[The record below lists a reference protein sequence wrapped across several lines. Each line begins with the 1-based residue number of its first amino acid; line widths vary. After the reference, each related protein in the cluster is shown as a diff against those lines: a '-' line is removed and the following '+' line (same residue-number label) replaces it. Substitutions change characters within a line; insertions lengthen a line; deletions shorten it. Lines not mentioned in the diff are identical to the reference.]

1 MTMKWIGLV
10 VAAALIAGGAMAAP
24 VENTLTP
31 AEKKAGWRLLFDG
44 KDLKGWRGFKADK
57 PDAGWTVKDGV
68 LGPDPKTSKD
78 VITTGEYENFELKF
92 EWKISPQGNSGV
104 MYHVVEKGDET
115 YESGPEYQILD
126 NAHPTFPNQ
135 KAASLFAL
143 IAPSKDVT
151 HPPGEWNQGRLV
163 VDHGKVQHWL
173 NGEKVV
179 EYDLNSPELKAK
191 IAASK
196 FNAWPQFAASPTGHI
211 ALQCHGDAVGFRNIK
226 VRVIR

>member
-1 MTMKWIGLV
+1 MMRSLAL
-10 VAAALIAGGAMAAP
+10 AAVIALSAGSAFAADAP
-24 VENTLTP
+24 NTLSRTE
-31 AEKKAGWRLLFDG
+31 ARAGWKLLFDG
-44 KDLKGWRGFKADK
+44 KDLKGWRGFKTTAPDK
-57 PDAGWTVKDGV
+57 GWTVKDGV
-68 LGPDPKTSKD
+68 LGPDPKNSKD
-78 VITTGEYENFELKF
+78 VISKGEYENFELSF
-92 EWKISPQGNSGV
+92 EWRIAPQGNSGV

-151 HPPGEWNQGRLV
+151 KPPGEFNEGRLV

-173 NGEKVV
+173 NGVKVV
-179 EYDLNSPELKAK
+179 EYDLNSPEVKAK

-196 FNAWPQFAASPTGHI
+196 FKEWPQFAASPTGHI

-226 VRVIR
+226 VRVLK

>member
-1 MTMKWIGLV
+1 MMMKLIGLA
-10 VAAALIAGGAMAAP
+10 VAAALVAGGAMAAP
-24 VENTLTP
+24 LNTLTP

-44 KDLKGWRGFKADK
+44 KDLKGWRGFKAAAPDK
-57 PDAGWTVKDGV
+57 GWTVTDGV

-78 VITTGEYENFELKF
+78 VISKAEYENFELKF
-92 EWKISPQGNSGV
+92 EWRISPQGNSGV

-135 KAASLFAL
+135 KAAGLFAL

-151 HPPGEWNQGRLV
+151 KAPGEWNEGLIR

-173 NGEKVV
+173 NGEKVT
-179 EYDLNSPELKAK
+179 EYDLNSAELKAK

>member
-1 MTMKWIGLV
+1 MSMKWIGLAL
-10 VAAALIAGGAMAAP
+10 AAALFAGGAMAA
-24 VENTLTP
+24 TP
-31 AEKKAGWRLLFDG
+31 DNALSAAEKKAGWKLLFDG
-44 KDLKGWRGFKADK
+44 KDLKGWRGFKTAAPDK
-57 PDAGWTVKDGV
+57 GWTVKDGV

-78 VITTGEYENFELKF
+78 VISVGEYENFELKF
-92 EWKISPQGNSGV
+92 DWRISPQGNSGV

-126 NAHPTFPNQ
+126 NAHPTPPDQ

-143 IAPSKDVT
+143 VAPSKDAT
-151 HPPGEWNQGRLV
+151 KAPGAWNEGRIV

-173 NGEKVV
+173 NGEKVA

-196 FNAWPQFAASPTGHI
+196 FKLWPQFAASPTGHI
-211 ALQCHGDAVGFRNIK
+211 ALQCHGDPVGFRNIK
-226 VRVIR
+226 IRVLK